1 MNFFSYFYN
10 FFNDITALSVASLS
24 LWHVCNSLIQDEV
37 EENEG
42 NVGDG
47 GFLHSVAMRVDN
59 INNNT

>member
-24 LWHVCNSLIQDEV
+24 LWHVCNSLIQDQV

-42 NVGDG
+42 
-47 GFLHSVAMRVDN
+47 FRLHDRVERMEKELKN
-59 INNNT
+59 EIEEV